1 MNGKITVTKVDQM
14 AEKPKVEERKPV
26 ALPMPLPIQKT
37 AGKKGGKTM
46 KTFPRGVLKTAK
58 QKLHLRPVSDPAK
71 PPPLKKTM
79 KQHTIQLMT
88 DKGVRR
94 HRKTLRK
101 SISKMSD
108 QKVKELVTKYGLL
121 KNKDT
126 PASVMREMLEGGAIA
141 GFVSLS

>member
-1 MNGKITVTKVDQM
+1 MAAKTITVTKIDQI
-14 AEKPKVEERKPV
+14 AEKPKVEEKKPEPKPV
-26 ALPMPLPIQKT
+26 L
-37 AGKKGGKTM
+37 KKHGKTM

-58 QKLHLRPVSDPAK
+58 QKLHLKPVSDPAK

-79 KQHTIQLMT
+79 KHHTIQLMT

-101 SISKMSD
+101 TISRMPD
-108 QKVKELVTKYGLL
+108 HKVKELVTKYGLL

-126 PASVMREMLEGGAIA
+126 PVSVMREMLEGGAIA
-141 GFVSLS
+141 GFVSLN